1 MRSSDCEDAAAGR
14 LAPAEVTP
22 TRFECYLDTA
32 ELPPPDLLV
41 RTSGE
46 LRLSNFMLWQAAYSE
61 LVFVDVLWP
70 DFGKEALEAAI
81 ETYRQRNR
89 RFGGADPEQT

>member
-1 MRSSDCEDAAAGR
+1 MARVTSSTAGR
-14 LAPAEVTP
+14 LAPVEVTP
-22 TRFECYLDTA
+22 TRFATYLDTVD
-32 ELPPPDLLV
+32 LPPPDLLI

-46 LRLSNFMLWQAAYSE
+46 SRLSNFMLWQAAYSE

-81 ETYRQRNR
+81 ATYRRRDR
-89 RFGGADPEQT
+89 RFGGSEPEQP